1 MIVALEKAV
10 RDRVAG
16 WTPERELQALTAE
29 LTHAHLL
36 TTLRANGAKNVG
48 KPLHIPRPWDKKA
61 SAKPISMGEF
71 IRQTQGGSH
80 V

>member
-10 RDRVAG
+10 RSRLEG
-16 WTPERELQALTAE
+16 WTTERELLALTAE

-48 KPLHIPRPWDKKA
+48 RPLHIPRPWDKQA
-61 SAKPISMGEF
+61 VKPISMGEF
-71 IRQTQGGSH
+71 VRQTQGGH
-80 V
+80 RG